1 MMHRTPHLRRSAETT
16 RVVIIFADG
25 LFFSRLDTYTA
36 IGVNYALS
44 LATQCGHMEVPR
56 NNARA
61 VKLNQEDH
69 FTSPRVLL
77 KRMSVELDQ
86 ATPPPK

>member
-1 MMHRTPHLRRSAETT
+1 M
-16 RVVIIFADG
+16 
-25 LFFSRLDTYTA
+25 
-36 IGVNYALS
+36 NYALS

-69 FTSPRVLL
+69 FTSPGVLL
-77 KRMSVELDQ
+77 KRMNVELDQ
-86 ATPPPK
+86 IISNMIELKVNGAS

>member
-1 MMHRTPHLRRSAETT
+1 
-16 RVVIIFADG
+16 
-25 LFFSRLDTYTA
+25 
-36 IGVNYALS
+36 
-44 LATQCGHMEVPR
+44 MEVPR

-69 FTSPRVLL
+69 FTSLGVLL

-86 ATPPPK
+86 IISNMIELKVNGAS

>member
-1 MMHRTPHLRRSAETT
+1 
-16 RVVIIFADG
+16 
-25 LFFSRLDTYTA
+25 
-36 IGVNYALS
+36 
-44 LATQCGHMEVPR
+44 MEVPR

-86 ATPPPK
+86 IISNMIELKVNGAS